1 MHSLLKQQ
9 LQRLGLVDSS
19 PPDPKTW
26 VALQELLNQTYT
38 DADQSRDQWKEAYV
52 ALREEREKIAGSF
65 ELLRQ
70 SSADIIRNE
79 RDKLHAMIRSLGEG
93 LCSLNENGC
102 LLFMN
107 PEAETL
113 IGWEEVDIRGQLIL
127 DWLMPSAV
135 EQTTTDELFAQLRQ
149 GIAIRQQEAYF
160 LHKNG
165 RQMAVSFI
173 LDPIMR
179 DDRFAG
185 AVLAFR
191 DMRSYKEAEF
201 LRERQLQETLML
213 NQVIAATTSTLE
225 LTDIL
230 NTVCAEVARFLN
242 LPQAA
247 FALLNETKDH
257 LKIVAEYLGEGDIS
271 ALGEIIPIEN
281 NPATQQVLNTKR
293 PIYIADAQNDPRQVP
308 VQNIARRRG
317 TRSMLIVPLLVREQ
331 VLGTLGLNSTH
342 ERGFEENEIQL
353 IQNVASAVTQALENA
368 QLYTAVQQEL
378 AERRAAEQA
387 LAQAR
392 DKAREASRL
401 KSELVA
407 KVSHELRSPLAA
419 IVGFTEMVQLGVYG
433 SVSDEQKDILG
444 NILQSADGLVVLVND
459 LLDVAQIEAGKLT
472 ITYHPFEPR
481 ELIGRME
488 STMTV
493 LADRKGLE
501 LHTEIDPNL
510 PQTLFGDGDRIHQ
523 VLINLVSNA
532 IKFTAEG
539 HVQVKLHL
547 LNGTQWA
554 LSVKDTGK
562 GIPADMH
569 DMIFDQF
576 QQVRFSPTREEGGIG
591 LGLSI
596 VKQLVTTMGGRIQL
610 ESQVNKGSLFIVTL
624 PLALPGSTTQQP
636 IG

>member
-1 MHSLLKQQ
+1 MHALLKQQ
-9 LQRLGLVDSS
+9 LHGLGLSEDS
-19 PPDPKTW
+19 PPDPETW
-26 VALQELLNQTYT
+26 AKLQSMLSQTYNNS
-38 DADQSRDQWKEAYV
+38 DQSRDQWKDAYV
-52 ALREEREKIAGSF
+52 ALREEMEGSF
-65 ELLRQ
+65 EMLRQ

-79 RDKLHAMIRSLGEG
+79 RDKLRSMIRSLGEG

-113 IGWEEVDIRGQLIL
+113 TGWDEVDIRGQLIL
-127 DWLMPSAV
+127 DWLMPSSA
-135 EQTTTDELFAQLRQ
+135 EETTTEDLFGQLHQ

-165 RQMAVSFI
+165 HQLAVSFI

-179 DDRFAG
+179 DDIFVG

-201 LRERQLQETLML
+201 QRERQLQETLML
-213 NQVIAATTSTLE
+213 NRVIAATTSTLE
-225 LTDIL
+225 LNDIL
-230 NTVCAEVARFLN
+230 RTVCAEVARFLN

-281 NPATQQVLNTKR
+281 NPATQQVLSTKR
-293 PIYIADAQNDPRQVP
+293 PIYIADAQNDPRQTP

-317 TRSMLIVPLLVREQ
+317 TRSILIVPLLVREQ

-342 ERGFEENEIQL
+342 ERQFNDAEIQL

-392 DKAREASRL
+392 DKALEASRL

-407 KVSHELRSPLAA
+407 KVSHELRTPLTA
-419 IVGFTEMVQLGVYG
+419 IIGFTEMVQLGVYG
-433 SVSDEQKDILG
+433 DVSAEQEDILG

-459 LLDVAQIEAGKLT
+459 LLDVAQIEAGKLAVA
-472 ITYHPFEPR
+472 YHPFKPQ
-481 ELIGRME
+481 ELISRIE
-488 STMTV
+488 STMNV
-493 LADRKGLE
+493 LAETKNLE
-501 LHTEIDPNL
+501 LRTEIDKNL
-510 PQTLFGDGDRIHQ
+510 PKELFGDGDRIHQ

-539 HVQVKLHL
+539 YIHVKLHL
-547 LNGTQWA
+547 LDEAQWA

-562 GIPADMH
+562 GIPAEMH

-596 VKQLVTTMGGRIQL
+596 VKQLVTMMGGRIQL
-610 ESQVNKGSLFIVTL
+610 ESQIGQGSLFIVTL
-624 PLALPGSTTQQP
+624 PLALPASTMNQRTS
-636 IG
+636 